1 MSKKDSNTTQPCTL
15 HSIVE
20 RLKNLQKW
28 DCSTGDSGPF
38 ASQIDWE
45 KDNEWGNW
53 IDKEDIEKLIDDI
66 ESNDL

>member
-1 MSKKDSNTTQPCTL
+1 MTEDNKKKEQCT
-15 HSIVE
+15 IQNVIE
-20 RLKNLQKW
+20 RLQNLQKW

-53 IDKEDIEKLIDDI
+53 IDKEDIESLIK
-66 ESNDL
+66 ELKSNAL